1 MLKILIL
8 EDNEDRR
15 SAMRGCL
22 QHRFHQYESV
32 FFADAN
38 EMLAYLDAKLG
49 DTLLISLDHDLE
61 MLDSKNGKLEDP
73 GTGRVV
79 ADYLASKSPSCPVIV
94 ATTNTHAG
102 DGMEFLLRDAD
113 WNVHRVHPYG
123 DMEWI
128 STAWFK
134 TVRKAIVASAK
145 PRKEMEVRK
154 R

>member
-8 EDNEDRR
+8 EDNEGRR
-15 SAMRGCL
+15 SAMQSCL
-22 QHRFHQYESV
+22 LDRFHQYESI

-38 EMLAYLDAKLG
+38 EMLAYLDANLR
-49 DTLLISLDHDLE
+49 DALLISLDHDLE
-61 MLDSKNGKLEDP
+61 MLDAKNGNLTDP
-73 GTGRVV
+73 GTGRMV
-79 ADYLASKSPSCPVIV
+79 ADYLANKSPSCPVIV
-94 ATTNTHAG
+94 ATTNSHAG

-113 WNVHRVHPYG
+113 WDVHRVHPYG
-123 DMEWI
+123 DTEWI